1 MEDNSCLL
9 ILSPQPAV
17 VSFYT
22 ASTTG
27 RHSSAT
33 VEFHDISRTLY
44 ELLRLPKSYLTVTRT
59 HDATKHRRDPKQKS
73 EKGSFS

>member
-9 ILSPQPAV
+9 ILSPQLAV

-27 RHSSAT
+27 DTLQVLLNFMTFLSQ
-33 VEFHDISRTLY
+33 TLY
-44 ELLRLPKSYLTVTRT
+44 ELLRLPKSRT